1 MINWWKKGFFDDLKP
16 FDVLP
21 FEEILE
27 RYQGVLKTFP
37 HYDDQAS
44 KGFFFLGI
52 KSTNLSDPEVK
63 KFHEKFN
70 HPSCDLTQKPWNKIC
85 LVDKRARNFSKPEYH
100 TPDAIKF
107 QGGTSNY
114 NGRDGQ
120 IRGGWATPT
129 VEDLH
134 IEPVRN
140 NIFTGEW
147 IYLHIPH
154 KLIYNFLNKTNNGA
168 PFQIAKKFVKEV
180 ENSVGWDNIEE
191 IKKIVDRYDEDY
203 PDWSHD
209 FPINGYFQMKK
220 DGLLFPAV
228 WPNPDILCGH
238 SYHRM
243 IMTSFNQMDFPFIM
257 PVPAQSQ
264 DVWYSMSKKPTF
276 LFNNQEHYL
285 TAKIDRINKKVTY
298 SFTTD
303 SHWMQDRRCT
313 KRVLHE

>member
-16 FDVLP
+16 FDVIP
-21 FEEILE
+21 FEEVLE

-37 HYDDQAS
+37 HYEEQAA

-52 KSTNLSDPEVK
+52 KSSDLTDPEVK

-70 HPSCDLTQKPWNKIC
+70 HPNCDVTQKPWDKIC
-85 LVDKRARNFSKPEYH
+85 LVYKEARNFSKPEYH
-100 TPDAIKF
+100 TEGNIKF
-107 QGGTSNY
+107 EGNTSNY

-129 VEDLH
+129 VEELH
-134 IEPVRN
+134 INPVRKGL
-140 NIFTGEW
+140 FTGDW

-168 PFQIAKKFVKEV
+168 PFQIAKKFVKEI
-180 ENSVGWDNIEE
+180 ESTVGWEDINEV
-191 IKKIVDRYDEDY
+191 KKVVKRYDSDY

-209 FPINGYFQMKK
+209 FPINGYFQMKR

-257 PVPAQSQ
+257 PIPATSKE
-264 DVWYSMSKKPTF
+264 VWYASSKKPTF

-285 TAKIDRINKKVTY
+285 TAKIDTVNKKVTY
-298 SFTTD
+298 SFEKD
-303 SHWMQDRRCT
+303 KVWLEDLRYNKM
-313 KRVLHE
+313 KKNV